1 MKAVN
6 FPIPPKILPIFPN
19 LPVDGLDLSHRRCCD
34 NPGSVTNC
42 THPSGRISM
51 CWVTS
56 PIRFS
61 IAALHFRRFAN
72 SSILEREICIVIKIV
87 FQKHYKVSTQIYS
100 SNLPSKSILL
110 EFFILC
116 KCSLNIICSWIYEHS
131 KIICLYQKFYLWGNP
146 FKTLDHYSWYE
157 FHHKVHWMKFIRL
170 LIQAILLND
179 VCLYFNMTLA
189 WNKGTEIYLQNEHI
203 NLWFFGR
210 DFSMFNMFLSVR
222 ITLTYE
228 DIWPAFWYLLLGLYK

>member
-1 MKAVN
+1 M
-6 FPIPPKILPIFPN
+6 I
-19 LPVDGLDLSHRRCCD
+19 
-34 NPGSVTNC
+34 
-42 THPSGRISM
+42 ISM
-51 CWVTS
+51 CWVRS

-210 DFSMFNMFLSVR
+210 DFSMFKMFLSVR

-228 DIWPAFWYLLLGLYK
+228 NIWAAFWYLLLGLYK

>member
-1 MKAVN
+1 MALTLATEGVVT
-6 FPIPPKILPIFPN
+6 ILGQWQIVRILQVIYPC
-19 LPVDGLDLSHRRCCD
+19 VELD
-34 NPGSVTNC
+34 
-42 THPSGRISM
+42 HPSDFPLQPCILDDLQT
-51 CWVTS
+51 V
-56 PIRFS
+56 
-61 IAALHFRRFAN
+61 
-72 SSILEREICIVIKIV
+72 SILEREIRIVIKIV

-210 DFSMFNMFLSVR
+210 DFSMFKMFLSVR

>member
-1 MKAVN
+1 M
-6 FPIPPKILPIFPN
+6 I
-19 LPVDGLDLSHRRCCD
+19 
-34 NPGSVTNC
+34 
-42 THPSGRISM
+42 ISM
-51 CWVTS
+51 CWVRS

-100 SNLPSKSILL
+100 SNLPSESILL

-210 DFSMFNMFLSVR
+210 DFSMFKMFLSVR